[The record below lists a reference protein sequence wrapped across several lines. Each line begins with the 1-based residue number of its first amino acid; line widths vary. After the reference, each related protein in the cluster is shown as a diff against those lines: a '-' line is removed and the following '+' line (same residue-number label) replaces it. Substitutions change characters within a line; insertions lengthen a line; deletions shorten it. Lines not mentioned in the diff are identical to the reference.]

1 MTDRPRWRFFA
12 WFAVVAAAHLAI
24 DGWTGTTAI
33 GLPVGFAVTLALVFV
48 RRVPWWATGE
58 AGPGGR
64 RGVKVAALGL
74 LWLLVAAAIVAG
86 LVEHP
91 PHGRDIRYAAVFVAI
106 FLGAT
111 LFGLVRLLPKRPA
124 KRRAALRR
132 RLAFATT
139 AVWAVGVVVLAA
151 EVAAIVG
158 TGGRLPWVLP
168 IPAVLVVLGLAG
180 WRSGLAGPAR
190 CLASG
195 DWTPVAA
202 AALDVRPDQPVD
214 GWAVLPG
221 DVRIK
226 FHLPAVPADVAAEL
240 VDRRRLWLAGWPSDE
255 LVVGLPDGDRY
266 AVGLIGV
273 HRGGGKN
280 TVTRP
285 PRPPV
290 ASRP

>member
-24 DGWTGTTAI
+24 EGWTETTAI
-33 GLPVGFAVTLALVFV
+33 GLPIGFAVTLALVFV

-58 AGPGGR
+58 ARPDGR
-64 RGVKVAALGL
+64 RGVQVAVFGVLWLMVAAA
-74 LWLLVAAAIVAG
+74 LVAA

-91 PHGRDIRYAAVFVAI
+91 PHGRDVWYAAALVAG

-111 LFGLVRLLPKRPA
+111 LFGLVRLRPKQPVT
-124 KRRAALRR
+124 RRAVLRR
-132 RLAFATT
+132 RLASATA
-139 AVWAVGVVVLAA
+139 AVWAAGLLFLGL
-151 EVAAIVG
+151 EVATIVG
-158 TGGRLPWVLP
+158 DGGWLPWVLP
-168 IPAVLVVLGLAG
+168 VPAVLVVLGLAG
-180 WRSGLAGPAR
+180 CRAGLAGPAR

-195 DWTPVAA
+195 HWTPVAA
-202 AALDVRPDQPVD
+202 AALDVRPGRPVD

-221 DVRIK
+221 DVRVK
-226 FHLPAVPADVAAEL
+226 FHLPAVPADIAAEL

-255 LVVGLPDGDRY
+255 LVAGLPDGESY